1 MAPFLLAVT
10 LSQAHRLAAG
20 TASSH
25 ELHKFQVAAFG
36 DSETQL
42 PRCRLW
48 VPSGSESRASQRPSL
63 GSIVANRAKHVSRLQ
78 TARNALWRS
87 NVNYSHFLIPVRF
100 VLPFVAPLKG
110 ESK

>member
-1 MAPFLLAVT
+1 MNSAY
-10 LSQAHRLAAG
+10 
-20 TASSH
+20 
-25 ELHKFQVAAFG
+25 FG
-36 DSETQL
+36 GCSTN
-42 PRCRLW
+42 
-48 VPSGSESRASQRPSL
+48 SQRVST
-63 GSIVANRAKHVSRLQ
+63 SIYEYRAKHVSRLQ

>member
-63 GSIVANRAKHVSRLQ
+63 GSIVANRATHSSRRVEGQ
-78 TARNALWRS
+78 IAGSGR
-87 NVNYSHFLIPVRF
+87 I
-100 VLPFVAPLKG
+100 VAHPAVTQ
-110 ESK
+110 E